1 MTIMDTIYNN
11 VRKSRKLYL
20 LPLAIVLLLLMSLSS
35 CIDYNDVTEA
45 VNVDV
50 QLVMPEE
57 FTTNDFEGHTVT
69 LTQVSG
75 STTLQATTDAD
86 GVAHF
91 TGIVPDQYTLSTSW
105 NLTSD
110 EYRTYTGDN
119 QVNDGAV
126 VSGTL
131 NNTLIGTDA
140 LTTLQL
146 STQLAVNR
154 SLVISKVYYAGTKN
168 DNNRNYTADQYI
180 ELYNQ
185 SDDTINVAGLCIG
198 LVESD
203 TRAWTATYL
212 SERHPDSTA
221 LKQIFRFPDTEKLV
235 APGGSIVIANS
246 AIDHSASGSSGSPNL
261 IDADYD
267 VEDTRARNAYTNNP
281 AVPNMEVLYTFSASL
296 NYMNLV
302 NGGPASLVIFNAAA
316 DEVNSWPVT
325 YGYGTTRGSQYKLMP
340 NSVVIDAVE
349 ILKYSNRG
357 TVDVDT
363 KRFVNTLDAGYTNI
377 NAVNGYNGEVV
388 IRKISDRTGSYG
400 QKILTDT
407 NNSTS
412 DFEVSSTVKPRQYDY

>member
-1 MTIMDTIYNN
+1 MNTINN
-11 VRKSRKLYL
+11 KVKILSMLYAL
-20 LPLAIVLLLLMSLSS
+20 SLATSLTFSS

-69 LTQVSG
+69 LSQTGG
-75 STTLQATTDAD
+75 STVLQATTDAN
-86 GVAHF
+86 GLAHF
-91 TGIVPDQYTLSTSW
+91 TGIVPNQYTLSTSW
-105 NLTSD
+105 NLTSE
-110 EYRTYTGDN
+110 EYRTYTGDD
-119 QVNDGAV
+119 QVIEGAV

-131 NNTLIGTDA
+131 NNTLIGTDV

-146 STQLAVNR
+146 STQLAINR

-168 DNNRNYTADQYI
+168 DDNRNYSADQYI
-180 ELYNQ
+180 EIYNQ
-185 SDDTINVAGLCIG
+185 SDDTINVAGLCLG

-203 TRAWTATYL
+203 SRAWTAVRLTE
-212 SERHPDSTA
+212 SHPDSTA
-221 LKQIFRFPDTEKLV
+221 LKQIFRLPDTEKKV

-246 AIDHSASGSSGSPNL
+246 AVDHPSYGSSSSPNL

-267 VEDTRARNAYTNNP
+267 VNDTRARNAYVNNP
-281 AVPNMEVLYTFSASL
+281 DVPDMEMLYCFNASL
-296 NYMNLV
+296 NYMNLL
-302 NGGPASLVIFNAAA
+302 NGGPTSLVIFNAND

-363 KRFVNTLDAGYTNI
+363 KRFVSTLDAGYTNI

-388 IRKISDRTGSYG
+388 IRKISGRTGNSG
-400 QKILTDT
+400 QRILTDT
-407 NNSTS
+407 NNSTN
-412 DFEVSSTVKPRQYDY
+412 DFEVSTTVKPRQYDY